1 MKKNIAKNQY
11 GYHQSQTRLELL
23 KTLLMFVAAL
33 GVLAIGYFTTGSKN
47 NLLTMVAVLGL
58 LPAAKSLVNYIM
70 FVRAKTAVCPKNLHD
85 SLMEITKEQKN
96 APFLRYDLYMT
107 NSESCFPIYAIA
119 CKGKCLIG
127 YSDQKKYDWE
137 KAEQHIKA
145 MAKQNGYEVSVVKI
159 FTEEKKFLER
169 VKAMTQDGQDIC
181 ETDKL
186 LTRLMENL
194 TL

>member
-1 MKKNIAKNQY
+1 MKKNVAKNQY
-11 GYHQSQTRLELL
+11 GYHHSQTRLELL
-23 KTLLMFVAAL
+23 KTLLLFAAAF

-47 NLLTMVAVLGL
+47 NLLTLVAVLGL
-58 LPAAKSLVNYIM
+58 LPAAKSLVGFIM
-70 FVRAKTAVCPKNLHD
+70 FMRAKKAVCPKKLYEA
-85 SLMEITKEQKN
+85 LMGITKGQEN
-96 APFLRYDLYMT
+96 APLLRYDLYMT
-107 NSESCFPIYAIA
+107 NSEKCYPIYAMA

-127 YSDQKKYDWE
+127 YSDQKKYDWD
-137 KAEQHIKA
+137 KAEQHMKA

-169 VKAMTQDGQDIC
+169 VKAMTEDGQEIC